1 MDELEDF
8 STLYFISGKLGKLY
22 VYIPYI
28 LLVFTTAA
36 TTDEAEAAR
45 GVRVGRRGI

>member
-1 MDELEDF
+1 MYTYL
-8 STLYFISGKLGKLY
+8 T
-22 VYIPYI
+22 